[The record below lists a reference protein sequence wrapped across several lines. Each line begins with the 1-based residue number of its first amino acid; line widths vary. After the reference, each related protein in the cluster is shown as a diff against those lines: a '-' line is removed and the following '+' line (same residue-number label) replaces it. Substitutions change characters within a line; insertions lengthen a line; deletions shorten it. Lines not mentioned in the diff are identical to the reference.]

1 MGLCRDNHQL
11 VILCS
16 IVNQDIILR
25 KEKRGYMRV
34 YFSHISTSHSKFG
47 RIGQLV
53 TLFAFAAFFCI
64 YASIELIVYLNEP
77 VKLDSSNIET
87 CRRSSRYVCMDAE
100 IIGKVEVPSTDIYKH
115 YYYLAKINDYGSSEG
130 SIICI
135 STWSERYLF
144 FNEQIKISGETIHV
158 EGEIGVN
165 EYRDNAIERLK
176 SLGYSSGIIDS
187 ELSYYSFRDCANNP
201 RVVIP
206 IVLYILGVPLLLA
219 GILFSIR
226 ESRRG

>member
-1 MGLCRDNHQL
+1 
-11 VILCS
+11 
-16 IVNQDIILR
+16 
-25 KEKRGYMRV
+25 
-34 YFSHISTSHSKFG
+34 
-47 RIGQLV
+47 
-53 TLFAFAAFFCI
+53 
-64 YASIELIVYLNEP
+64 
-77 VKLDSSNIET
+77 
-87 CRRSSRYVCMDAE
+87 MDAE

-158 EGEIGVN
+158 EGEIEEN
-165 EYRDNAIERLK
+165 EYRDNAVERLK

-226 ESRRG
+226 ESKRG